1 MGTNNR
7 KQSGLDIEA
16 LNAKMNAL
24 DQKAEKW
31 VNREDSILAIYCQNP
46 EAGSTEIEVFRAYIL
61 LDRAKICQAR
71 GQKDQAERYYAEYT
85 QTARGKE
92 IQGYL
97 FGGHY
102 LMQAHRYAD
111 AADVYQQLDH
121 YLGSYGFDYN
131 LEIIGDE
138 LIPKF
143 NANYYAGR
151 KDSALQVALKIAEV
165 YDSALV
171 MQKRSDA
178 ANLATLY
185 DVQGKERQIVEQV
198 SQASGFTS
206 ADTFTRNF
214 RAKYGMTPTAYRQTK
229 T

>member
-1 MGTNNR
+1 
-7 KQSGLDIEA
+7 
-16 LNAKMNAL
+16 
-24 DQKAEKW
+24 
-31 VNREDSILAIYCQNP
+31 
-46 EAGSTEIEVFRAYIL
+46 
-61 LDRAKICQAR
+61 
-71 GQKDQAERYYAEYT
+71 
-85 QTARGKE
+85 
-92 IQGYL
+92 
-97 FGGHY
+97 
-102 LMQAHRYAD
+102 MQAHRYAD

-131 LEIIGDE
+131 LESIGDE

-185 DVQGKERQIVEQV
+185 DVQGKERQIVEQR
-198 SQASGFTS
+198 AGKRLFTAIS
-206 ADTFTRNF
+206 IAVAIIALLAGILAVYFF
-214 RAKYGMTPTAYRQTK
+214 RQQRIIRKKNRVLVEQMTEAT
-229 T
+229 